1 MPISGMP
8 SSVKAL
14 GPARPSGTSMGP
26 QARCCLPAA
35 LQRRLPILAWLPNY
49 SLQWLKMD
57 FIAGLSVGL
66 TVIPQALAYA
76 EVAGLP
82 PQVRCLPPL
91 PATSPSQGRTPLQA
105 SRPEAG
111 YKCIVSSPG
120 KRRTQSSSPVRPK
133 KPYFMSGACDCLW
146 ADTPL

>member
-1 MPISGMP
+1 MP

-14 GPARPSGTSMGP
+14 G
-26 QARCCLPAA
+26 QARSSHSNMAPDTCCCSPAA
-35 LQRRLPILAWLPNY
+35 MQRRLPILAWLPDY

-82 PQVRCLPPL
+82 PQVRCLPPCQPRPL
-91 PATSPSQGRTPLQA
+91 PQPDAFPSLVA
-105 SRPEAG
+105 YPEAE
-111 YKCIVSSPG
+111 
-120 KRRTQSSSPVRPK
+120 QN
-133 KPYFMSGACDCLW
+133 
-146 ADTPL
+146 

>member
-1 MPISGMP
+1 MS

-14 GPARPSGTSMGP
+14 GQARPLGAGLAPMT
-26 QARCCLPAA
+26 CCCFLAT
-35 LQRRLPILAWLPNY
+35 LQRWLPFLAWLPHY

-82 PQVRCLPPL
+82 PQVRRLPLLAAP
-91 PATSPSQGRTPLQA
+91 TSPPHRLTPLWASVPAQKQSRNAWYHLQTRGAPRAQSHGARETLAYKLEHVTAFGRTHAL
-105 SRPEAG
+105 
-111 YKCIVSSPG
+111 
-120 KRRTQSSSPVRPK
+120 
-133 KPYFMSGACDCLW
+133 
-146 ADTPL
+146 